1 MPELKPQAI
10 EQSAESRPIV
20 MKVKDFRR
28 HIFVAFLV
36 YSSISLLVAMLSFW
50 LFQRKLQV
58 DNYADGVSEVFGL
71 SLRAVQSGQNFLVY
85 ETNQI
90 GFYNTGGSR
99 YLEEYDSLVSKIRR
113 SLDSLRKEKIGE
125 KVGINRDIDNLKP
138 LLDQYDAVFREMVIQ
153 AKQRGYKG
161 FGLESR
167 LRTLAERIEAQ
178 AGPLRSQVVALRTRE
193 RDYFLLRDT
202 VQVADFKAQTRQ
214 ILANAPQMT
223 KNQQGA
229 IVEYSE
235 LFYRLVKLDEQLGIG
250 RETGNNAIL
259 NRTALG
265 ISSLADR
272 INRQTRQ
279 AKADISD
286 QIINIFLFV
295 IVVSVI
301 LILVLAMLFKFI
313 TEAEKNISPILT
325 KSAAPA
331 TDRELL

>member
-1 MPELKPQAI
+1 MPEPKS
-10 EQSAESRPIV
+10 QSAVLPAEQRPIV

-28 HIFVAFLV
+28 HIFLAFLV

-71 SLRAVQSGQNFLVY
+71 SLQAVQSGQNFLVY
-85 ETNQI
+85 ETNRI

-99 YLEEYDSLVSKIRR
+99 YLEEYDSLVTKIKRN
-113 SLDSLRKEKIGE
+113 LDSLRQEKIGE
-125 KVGINRDIDNLKP
+125 KMGINQDIDKLKP
-138 LLDQYDAVFREMVIQ
+138 LLDRYDAVFRAMVIQ

-167 LRTLAERIEAQ
+167 LRGLADRLEGL
-178 AGPLRSQVVALRTRE
+178 AGPLRPQVMLLRAHE
-193 RDYFLLRDT
+193 RDYFLRRDT
-202 VQVADFKAQTRQ
+202 VHVADFRALAQQ
-214 ILANAPQMT
+214 ISARAPAKEKPLFIQ
-223 KNQQGA
+223 
-229 IVEYSE
+229 YYD

-259 NRTALG
+259 NRTATQ

-301 LILVLAMLFKFI
+301 LILILAMLFKFI
-313 TEAEKNISPILT
+313 TEAEKNISPVLP
-325 KSAAPA
+325 KLAPNP
-331 TDRELL
+331 TDQELL